1 MMKPLGTALIA
12 AGLAGAGAAH
22 ASCGAA
28 FCTTANDWLSLT
40 QGVQPGWTVWGQ
52 LEYLNQNQL
61 HQGSD
66 KISTDQIPPDE
77 SHQEIKTINRNAL
90 LGVEYGFTQ
99 NWAATLIV
107 PYSNR
112 EHVHIHDPGGEAEVE
127 TWQFDNLGDVRLKV
141 RYQPSAHPGT
151 DFSWTLNA
159 GLKLPTGK
167 FDVQNSEGETAERSV
182 QPGTG
187 TTDLLLGGGVA
198 YFPLSTPLSLF
209 ANLQLQSALNE
220 RDGYQPGWRAGL
232 QAGGQ
237 YPVTGR
243 LDLLLGGGVAYL
255 PLSTPL
261 TLFANLQLQSALN
274 ERDGYRP
281 GWRAALQAGG
291 QYPVTGRLDL
301 LLQANLQYSAR
312 DSGVNAE
319 PDQTGR
325 TQLAIVPGL
334 TYSWPNGL
342 MIYSNLELP
351 VYQNVNGIQLTYD
364 YAVSLGMSFAFN

>member
-1 MMKPLGTALIA
+1 MRKRLGAALITG
-12 AGLAGAGAAH
+12 GLIGAGTAH

-28 FCTTANDWLSLT
+28 FCTTTNDWLSLT

-66 KISTDQIPPDE
+66 KISPDQIPPDE

-90 LGVEYGFTQ
+90 LGAEYGFTQ
-99 NWAATLIV
+99 NWAAILIL

-112 EHVHIHDPGGEAEVE
+112 EHTHIHDPGGEAALE
-127 TWQFDNLGDVRLKV
+127 TWQFDNLGDVRLKI
-141 RYQPSAHPGT
+141 RYQPSDHHAN
-151 DFSWTLNA
+151 DLSWTLNA

-187 TTDLLLGGGVA
+187 TTDLLLGGGIA
-198 YFPLSTPLSLF
+198 YFPLSTPLNLF
-209 ANLQLQSALNE
+209 ANLQLQSALND
-220 RDGYQPGWRAGL
+220 RDGYRPGWRAGL

-237 YPVTGR
+237 YP
-243 LDLLLGGGVAYL
+243 
-255 PLSTPL
+255 L
-261 TLFANLQLQSALN
+261 T
-274 ERDGYRP
+274 D
-281 GWRAALQAGG
+281 
-291 QYPVTGRLDL
+291 RLDL

-334 TYSWPNGL
+334 SYSWPNGL

-351 VYQNVNGIQLTYD
+351 VYQDVNGIQLTYD
-364 YAVSLGMSFAFN
+364 YAVSLGMSFAFK

>member
-167 FDVQNSEGETAERSV
+167 FDVQNSEGEPAERSV

-220 RDGYQPGWRAGL
+220 RDGYQPGWRAG
-232 QAGGQ
+232 
-237 YPVTGR
+237 
-243 LDLLLGGGVAYL
+243 
-255 PLSTPL
+255 
-261 TLFANLQLQSALN
+261 
-274 ERDGYRP
+274 
-281 GWRAALQAGG
+281 LQAGG